1 MECATVLKLKLV
13 VYSEYC
19 FDLVIHMEFISV
31 KPAMCS
37 FTCADPE
44 SFVRGGPT
52 LTIIV
57 FFCKLMRS

>member
-31 KPAMCS
+31 KPAKLCVLS
-37 FTCADPE
+37 H
-44 SFVRGGPT
+44 VRIQKVLSEGV
-52 LTIIV
+52 L
-57 FFCKLMRS
+57 L